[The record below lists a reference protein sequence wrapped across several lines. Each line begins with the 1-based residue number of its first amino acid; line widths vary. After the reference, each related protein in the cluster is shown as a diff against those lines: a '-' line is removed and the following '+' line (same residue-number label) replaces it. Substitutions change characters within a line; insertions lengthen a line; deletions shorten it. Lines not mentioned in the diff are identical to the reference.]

1 MATPR
6 KDPRNPI
13 RLHEDIRSHKF
24 RRILTEDWLT
34 PRWTGQTPICE
45 IAQEAGCCTST
56 ILRYVSWFNLPP
68 RPRQKT
74 QQGWEDVLTGE
85 YLEAAYVEAHM
96 STEAIAAEVGTTS
109 STVNRWLIAYGI
121 PRRGHEPG
129 IDNLLYED
137 LLTPEFLERRLR
149 ERISVN
155 DIAREVGCTS
165 PAVKLAIAKHGLTK
179 RTATV
184 RPPDPPC
191 ATPEQLRALYE
202 SGLGL
207 EAIGVRLGVSRT
219 KVRSDL
225 SRFGI
230 RPYSRPGFRLTDGA
244 WAKATGSGSLAEKAP
259 PPGSSPRIPRPPARL
274 PVKSIPSDCEVA
286 SCDWESLT
294 EDDRRALLVLADH
307 DVKDKSGHALAHLQ
321 RDMAVD
327 SRRTVRVAMMRLEGL
342 GLAERE
348 RSASRTYRVSI
359 TAAGTACVD
368 QGRQEGTPAE
378 PVPVR

>member
-129 IDNLLYED
+129 ASTTFCTRICSPPSSWSVDCGNESPSTTSLGRWD
-137 LLTPEFLERRLR
+137 ARPLR
-149 ERISVN
+149 
-155 DIAREVGCTS
+155 
-165 PAVKLAIAKHGLTK
+165 
-179 RTATV
+179 
-184 RPPDPPC
+184 
-191 ATPEQLRALYE
+191 
-202 SGLGL
+202 
-207 EAIGVRLGVSRT
+207 
-219 KVRSDL
+219 
-225 SRFGI
+225 
-230 RPYSRPGFRLTDGA
+230 
-244 WAKATGSGSLAEKAP
+244 
-259 PPGSSPRIPRPPARL
+259 
-274 PVKSIPSDCEVA
+274 
-286 SCDWESLT
+286 
-294 EDDRRALLVLADH
+294 
-307 DVKDKSGHALAHLQ
+307 
-321 RDMAVD
+321 
-327 SRRTVRVAMMRLEGL
+327 
-342 GLAERE
+342 
-348 RSASRTYRVSI
+348 
-359 TAAGTACVD
+359 
-368 QGRQEGTPAE
+368 
-378 PVPVR
+378 